1 MLDQTVL
8 PVEAAVAPG
17 VATVDAATGTITF
30 QLPATGFTSGSYVP
44 VRVVVNSIEAPPGW
58 WVQIPYP
65 VLTPNVSGVY
75 TLNTTG
81 LVAGQTTVWLDQTEL
96 PVEATVAPGASTVDA
111 ATGTITFQLPAT
123 GFVSGTYEPVTVVV
137 NQIDIPPG
145 WWVLI
150 P

>member
-1 MLDQTVL
+1 
-8 PVEAAVAPG
+8 
-17 VATVDAATGTITF
+17 
-30 QLPATGFTSGSYVP
+30 
-44 VRVVVNSIEAPPGW
+44 VNSIEAPPGW

-65 VLTPNVSGVY
+65 VLTPNASGVY
-75 TLNTTG
+75 TLNASG

-96 PVEATVAPGASTVDA
+96 PVEATVAPGVSTVDA

-123 GFVSGTYEPVTVVV
+123 GFTSGTYEPVIVVV